1 MAIGVPM
8 LFNFLLFTAF
18 MTMVKRQMDQQKDLW
33 RAELGSAKS
42 ELREEIRSG
51 FAEMRVLIEK
61 NHSEMLSRFT
71 DNDARLT
78 RLENERRILQ

>member
-18 MTMVKRQMDQQKDLW
+18 MTMVKRQTDQQKYLW
-33 RAELGSAKS
+33 RPQLGSAKN

-51 FAEMRVLIEK
+51 FAEMRVRIEK
-61 NHSEMLSRFT
+61 NHSETLSRFA

-78 RLENERRILQ
+78 RLENKRRIL